1 MKSISK
7 YIFENQIENINVPS
21 EIEKDGIKYK
31 LSISKNYDAI
41 GKNKKGYIAQYID
54 YKNKETLIGF
64 EGKNIKD
71 IEHKINNYIKNEK
84 Y

>member
-1 MKSISK
+1 MKLIRE
-7 YIFENQIENINVPS
+7 YIFEKQIENINVPS

-41 GKNKKGYIAQYID
+41 GKNKKGFIAQYID
-54 YKNKETLIGF
+54 YKNAETLVGF

-71 IEHKINNYIKNEK
+71 IEHKINDYIKNEK